1 MKLAA
6 KIGIALSVLLILALS
21 AILATQLVHF
31 SRTAADRQPFSG
43 GDGILYSDAE
53 TYRAGDTEIPAADL
67 SDIDIHWIAGK
78 VQLEIYD
85 GTSVVLSETG
95 AEKEEDRLRWRV
107 KDGELTVQWRKSERF
122 SVVDTL
128 TKDLTV
134 RIPRT
139 MVLRE
144 LDIESVSAGIF
155 IPEIS
160 VSDELSLE
168 TVSGNIQIGS
178 LSAEKLDVSTVSGN
192 TKFSGA
198 VPEISWESVSG
209 SLTMTDTVYPR
220 EIKGESVSG
229 DLYLKLPDAGFTL
242 KASTG
247 GEVSCDVGTV
257 KNGKSQVYGDGRTQI
272 SFHSVSGRLT
282 LLTR

>member
-6 KIGIALSVLLILALS
+6 KIGIALSILLILALS
-21 AILATQLVHF
+21 AILVAQLVLF
-31 SRTAADRQPFSG
+31 SRTAADRRPFSG
-43 GDGILYSDAE
+43 GVGILYSDAE

-67 SDIDIHWIAGK
+67 SEIDIHWISGK
-78 VQLEIYD
+78 VQIEIYD

-178 LSAEKLDVSTVSGN
+178 LSADKLDVSTISGN
-192 TKFSGA
+192 TECSGA

-229 DLYLKLPDAGFTL
+229 DLDLKLPDGGFTL

-247 GEVSCDVGTV
+247 GEVSCDVSTV

-282 LLTR
+282 LRTR